1 MPQVMHSHIKAGE
14 ALNLSSLVA
23 AFWALKPDP
32 LIESQRVSFGT
43 SGHRGCALD
52 ATFNEGHVLAITQ
65 AICSYRQ
72 LRGITGPLFIGVDTH
87 ALSAVACAVALEV
100 FAANRVTVML
110 SANDEFTPT
119 PAVSLAII
127 AYNRDR
133 SVGLADGI
141 VLTPSHNPPK
151 DGGYKY
157 NACHGG
163 PASKDATDWIQ
174 SCANRY
180 FDKRLKDIKRVT
192 YDVALSSDLTHHYD
206 FLGAYVDELNQVVDM
221 ELIRASG
228 LRLGVDA
235 MGGAGLRY
243 WAAIAERYRL
253 DLTVLNDQL
262 DPSFSFMPL
271 DWDGQIRMD
280 PSSSF
285 AMQGLV
291 EQRGHFDFSFAC
303 DTDHDRHGVVTNSVG
318 LMPPDHYLAACIHY
332 LFEHREEWPSN
343 LAIGK
348 SVVSSR
354 LIELLAKRLKREVFE
369 MPVGFKWF
377 AQGLGKG
384 LLGFCGEES
393 AGSSFLR
400 KNGTVWTTD
409 KDGMTAGLLG
419 AEMTAKLG
427 RDPGS
432 VYEALAIEFGSP
444 VARRIDAAA
453 SLSQKKSLASL
464 ELKLNSVGDL
474 GGEQVLMIENYASG
488 NGEPIGGI
496 KLSTSNAWFCARPS
510 GTEAIYK
517 IYVES
522 FNGEAHLSRVLE
534 EGKALLS
541 KSTKP

>member
-1 MPQVMHSHIKAGE
+1 MSQVMLNTIDADE

-23 AFWALKPDP
+23 AFWALRPDP
-32 LIESQRVSFGT
+32 SVELQRVSFGT
-43 SGHRGCALD
+43 SGHRGSSFE
-52 ATFNEGHVLAITQ
+52 ATFNEWHVLAITQ
-65 AICSYRQ
+65 AICNYRQ
-72 LRGITGPLFIGVDTH
+72 HRGILGPLFIGIDTH
-87 ALSAVACAVALEV
+87 ALSSPACMVAVEV
-100 FAANRVTVML
+100 FVANGVKVML

-163 PASKDATDWIQ
+163 PASKEATDWIQ
-174 SCANRY
+174 KSANQY
-180 FDKRLKDIKRVT
+180 IEHGLKDIKRVT
-192 YDVALSSDLTHHYD
+192 HEAALSSDLTHRYD

-228 LRLGVDA
+228 LRLAVDA

-262 DPSFSFMPL
+262 DPSFGFMPL

-285 AMQGLV
+285 AMQALV
-291 EQRGHFDFSFAC
+291 DQLGNFDFSFAC

-318 LMPPDHYLAACIHY
+318 LMPPDHYLAACIQY
-332 LFEHREEWPSN
+332 LFEHREKWPSN
-343 LAIGK
+343 VGIGK

-354 LIELLAKRLKREVFE
+354 LIECLAKKLKRELFE

-377 AQGLGKG
+377 AHGLSKG

-400 KNGTVWTTD
+400 KDGCAWTTD
-409 KDGMTAGLLG
+409 KDGMAAGLLG

-427 RDPGS
+427 RDPGK
-432 VYEALAIEFGSP
+432 VYTALASEFGSP
-444 VARRIDAAA
+444 VARRVDAAA
-453 SLSQKKSLASL
+453 NLAQRKNLASL
-464 ELKLNSVGDL
+464 ELKLDEVGDFA
-474 GGEQVLMIENYASG
+474 GEEVLMIETHASG

-496 KLSTSNAWFCARPS
+496 KLSTASAWFCARPS
-510 GTEAIYK
+510 GTEPIYK
-517 IYVES
+517 IYAES
-522 FNGEAHLSRVLE
+522 FKGEVHLARVLD
-534 EGKALLS
+534 EGESLVKRKIFA
-541 KSTKP
+541 